1 MEAMSAT
8 DINQEKIMKTIYTPC
23 TAFGGCEYRV
33 TSDGNICN
41 LQERSPTAARFT
53 TRATIPR
60 AEFDAALAEMG
71 SRPELVARLIEKAN
85 RE

>member
-1 MEAMSAT
+1 
-8 DINQEKIMKTIYTPC
+8 MKTIYTPG
-23 TAFGGCEYRV
+23 TAFGEYEYRV
-33 TSDGNICN
+33 TSDGKICN
-41 LQERSPTAARFT
+41 LQERSPSAARFT